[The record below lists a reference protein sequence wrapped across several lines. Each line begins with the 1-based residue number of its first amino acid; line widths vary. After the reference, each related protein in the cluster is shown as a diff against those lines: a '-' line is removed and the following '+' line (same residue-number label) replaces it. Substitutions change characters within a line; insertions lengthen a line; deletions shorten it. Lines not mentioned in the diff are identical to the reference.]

1 MKGQRPIVKIIAV
14 TTYACPSRL
23 DENVDQPLNE
33 LGRSGSNQ
41 DVDGARF
48 SCAGAREHTMSIL
61 SILWDELREIAWLAS
76 IVGGFSVL
84 GVGLA
89 VTLALAL

>member
-1 MKGQRPIVKIIAV
+1 M
-14 TTYACPSRL
+14 S
-23 DENVDQPLNE
+23 
-33 LGRSGSNQ
+33 SGEAEAIKTLMAH
-41 DVDGARF
+41 VF

-61 SILWDELREIAWLAS
+61 SPLRDELREIAWLAS
-76 IVGGFSVL
+76 VISVLSVL